1 MRRALFAGLG
11 ILLLTAAG
19 SANASAQGGPP
30 PGGAAPGGPGGPPA
44 ANGEVRGI
52 VVDGEANTPVAKA
65 SVAVRLKSNQSLVA
79 GSVGRDD
86 GTFRVVGLRPG
97 TYYVRVSSLG
107 YAPQSSVEFTITP
120 AAATSTIG
128 TIKLAKVAVT
138 LSEVEVKA
146 ERDAVTIEPDRN
158 TYRAKDVAATANNAS
173 EVLDNVP
180 SVSVDGDGKVS
191 LRGNEN
197 VVVQINGRPAPMTG
211 AQLGQFLKT
220 LPSAVIDRVEV
231 IPTPSAR
238 QDPEGMAGIIN
249 LVLKA
254 NTDLGMS
261 GGVTVAS
268 ATVAGR
274 YNGSS
279 NIGYQSGP
287 WTTFSSYGYNAD
299 DRDING
305 LNNRTRLAISGT
317 PLSFTEQDI
326 FGNQVNAGHNF
337 TTTVDYKV
345 NARDVLTNAVI
356 LNFRKFN
363 DNSVATYSELNASRS
378 VLDYYNRVRDSNV
391 RSWTGDY
398 TLAFKRTI
406 APRTHELSTEMR
418 YNRSHDDDD
427 TNLWRLTLP
436 SPSSVS
442 TLAASAPI
450 ELELDKTDA
459 TTQTLNAQV
468 DYTRTLK
475 SKAKLE
481 TGAKGTGRWL
491 DRDFDVLKDVAGNG
505 TWVPSSLSNGLNFS
519 DQVAAAYAVLS
530 KGVGKFDLQ
539 GGLRAEYAHRDFS
552 LKKSSEEF
560 PVSYASL
567 FPSAIAVYKFN
578 EGLQTKA
585 AYSRRIRRP
594 GTQELNPFPQFFD
607 PQNVFFGN
615 PKLNPEYT
623 DAFEVGLTRT
633 GKLGTLQLS
642 PFYRRTSDIIRVVIN
657 TADTVENREVT
668 SVSFQNL
675 EKSNSWGT
683 DLTGQLRF
691 GALGNAFGGFNLFKQ
706 VTDGGSTSALT
717 SNAVTWSARINTTI
731 NAAKNT
737 TLTGSYFY
745 RAPTKIE
752 RGEFSAQ
759 QMANF
764 SVRQKIMEGK
774 ATVSFRVQDPFNTMG
789 MKIRTGDDNIFQV
802 TQRKFGVRAAFL
814 TFQYNFG
821 QTPKIRPVQAPQ
833 DTGPAPSPFGG

>member
-1 MRRALFAGLG
+1 MRRALIAGLG
-11 ILLLTAAG
+11 ILLLTATG
-19 SANASAQGGPP
+19 SANAVAQGGPP
-30 PGGAAPGGPGGPPA
+30 PGGGGPGGPGAQQPPA
-44 ANGEVRGI
+44 ASGEVRGI
-52 VVDGEANTPVAKA
+52 VMDGQANTPIGKA
-65 SVAVRLKSNQSLVA
+65 TVTVRLKAGQTLVTGTVA
-79 GSVGRDD
+79 KDD

-97 TYYVRVSSLG
+97 TYYLRVSSLG
-107 YAPQSSVEFTITP
+107 YAPVSSVEFSITP

-128 TIKLAKVAVT
+128 TIKLEKVAVALT
-138 LSEVEVKA
+138 DVEVKG

-211 AQLGQFLKT
+211 TQLGQFLKT
-220 LPSAVIDRVEV
+220 LPSAVIDRIEV

-268 ATVAGR
+268 ATAAGR
-274 YNGSS
+274 YNGNS
-279 NIGYQSGP
+279 NLGYQSGP

-299 DRDING
+299 DRDIDG
-305 LNNRTRLAISGT
+305 INNRTRLAISGT
-317 PLSFTEQDI
+317 PLSFSEQDI

-345 NARDVLTNAVI
+345 NPRDVVTNALT
-356 LNFRKFN
+356 LNIRKFN
-363 DNSVATYSELNASRS
+363 DNSVATYSELNSSRS
-378 VLDYYNRVRDSNV
+378 LLDYYNRERDSNV
-391 RSWTGDY
+391 HSWLADY
-398 TLAFKRTI
+398 TLAWKRTLV
-406 APRTHELSTEMR
+406 PRKHEISSELR
-418 YNRSHDDDD
+418 YNRNHDDDD
-427 TNLWRLTLP
+427 TNLFRVTLGAP
-436 SPSSVS
+436 GATSGATS
-442 TLAASAPI
+442 TPI
-450 ELELDKTDA
+450 ERELDHTDA
-459 TTQTLNAQV
+459 TTQTVNAQV

-475 SKAKLE
+475 NTAKLE

-505 TWVPSSLSNGLNFS
+505 TWVPSTLSNGLAFS
-519 DQVAAAYAVLS
+519 DQVLATYAVLS

-539 GGLRAEYAHRDFS
+539 GGLRGEYAHRDFT
-552 LKKSSEEF
+552 LTKSSESF

-615 PKLNPEYT
+615 PKLSPEYT
-623 DAFEVGLTRT
+623 DAFELGVTRT
-633 GKLGTLQLS
+633 GKLGTLQVS
-642 PFYRRTSDIIRVVIN
+642 PFFRHTSDIIRVAIN
-657 TADTVENREVT
+657 TADTVEGREVT

-675 EKSNSWGT
+675 ATSNSWGT
-683 DLTGQLRF
+683 DMTGQLRF
-691 GALGNAFGGFNLFKQ
+691 GALGNAFGGFQLFKQ

-774 ATVSFRVQDPFNTMG
+774 ATVSLRVQDPFNTRG
-789 MKIRTGDDNIFQV
+789 MKIKTGDDNIFQV
-802 TQRKFGVRAAFL
+802 TQR
-814 TFQYNFG
+814 
-821 QTPKIRPVQAPQ
+821 
-833 DTGPAPSPFGG
+833 